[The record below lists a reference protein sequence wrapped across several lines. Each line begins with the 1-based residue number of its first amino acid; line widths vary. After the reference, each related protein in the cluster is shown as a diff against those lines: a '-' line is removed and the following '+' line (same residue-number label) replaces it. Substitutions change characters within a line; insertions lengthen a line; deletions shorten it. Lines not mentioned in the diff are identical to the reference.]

1 MEIKKKLIQ
10 FNSLISNVDRL
21 MRDEDIYSLHLIDNI
36 LHAGGYLPLTG
47 MSLRPYALAFMLNE
61 IVINKRES
69 IIEFGTGISTVL
81 IARLIKLNKLST
93 KLVTVDENESWQQMI
108 KEILIKENIQDCV
121 QFIQTSL
128 VKNKSVDS
136 IDTNHWYNEAE
147 VGRQLS
153 DEMNFDMVIVDG
165 PTAHD
170 ESIALSRY
178 FAMPFLKNKLKNSNV
193 IFLDDC
199 VRKGETRILKLWAEE
214 FGREFKIYD
223 STIGVSYNGEAFI
236 SNPSK

>member
-1 MEIKKKLIQ
+1 MEIRNKLIQ

-21 MRDEDIYSLHLIDNI
+21 MRDEDIYSLHLIHNI
-36 LHAGGYLPLTG
+36 LHSGSYLPLTG

-81 IARLIKLNKLST
+81 IARLIKLNNLSA
-93 KLVTVDENESWQQMI
+93 KLVTVDENESWQTMI
-108 KEILIKENIQDCV
+108 KEILIKEKIEDCV

-128 VKNKSVDS
+128 IKNRSVDS
-136 IDTNHWYNEAE
+136 ITTNHWYNEAE
-147 VGRQLS
+147 IENQIPVNLK
-153 DEMNFDMVIVDG
+153 FDMVVVDG

-178 FAMPFLKNKLKNSNV
+178 FAMPFLRNKLRDSNV
-193 IFLDDC
+193 VFLDDC
-199 VRKGETRILKLWAEE
+199 VRKGETRILKLWTEE
-214 FGREFKIYD
+214 FEREFKIYA
-223 STIGVSYNGEAFI
+223 SSIGVSHKGTFFI